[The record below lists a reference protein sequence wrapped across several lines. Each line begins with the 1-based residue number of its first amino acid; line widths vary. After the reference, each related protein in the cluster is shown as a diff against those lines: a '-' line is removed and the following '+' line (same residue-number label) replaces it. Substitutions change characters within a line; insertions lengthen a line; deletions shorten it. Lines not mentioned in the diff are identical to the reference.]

1 MKNMM
6 INLAVLILCLALFFP
21 APSLAED
28 FLGAPVITEGKI
40 IKKTD
45 IRLETKVP
53 LSHDGVLEFY
63 QKALKDETDIKFRDW
78 KDSTYIEDDG
88 KRAWHSIT
96 ISKGPGTATQV
107 VILKDNWTW
116 IVGTLILRFVAVFV
130 VLLVLYVGMNVS
142 GKIINSASKKAA
154 SKKAE
159 AAA

>member
-1 MKNMM
+1 MKNIM
-6 INLAVLILCLALFFP
+6 LLFAALILCLSLSFP

-28 FLGAPVITEGKI
+28 FLGAPVITDGKI
-40 IKKTD
+40 VEKTGV
-45 IRLETKVP
+45 RLETKVP
-53 LSHDGVLEFY
+53 LSHDGVLKFY
-63 QKALKDETDIKFRDW
+63 RKALKDEKDIKFRDW

-88 KRAWHSIT
+88 KRPWHSIT
-96 ISKGPGTATQV
+96 ILKGQGTETQV

-142 GKIINSASKKAA
+142 GKIINSATKKAA
-154 SKKAE
+154 AKKAE